1 MVKIHVDKVI
11 DELYVLRIDDSN
23 TKYFETLWY
32 IPEGITYNAY
42 LLLSDKI
49 VLFDTWKYTY
59 SEEFV
64 ENLSKIIDLK
74 DIDFIVLHHMEQDH
88 SGSLP
93 KILELNNY
101 KAMVL
106 AHPLARGMM
115 ESFYGIKPK
124 FKPIK
129 DGEVL
134 NVGKY
139 SLKFLHTPWLHWPE
153 TMVTY
158 IKELSVLLTCD
169 IFGSFSIPPA
179 LYDSE
184 VDKKGMEKY
193 LAYTKKYVI
202 TVVGHYKDYIIKNI
216 DKILS
221 QGLDIKII
229 APAHGLIWKHSPEL
243 IMNKYIEWAKGKPAE
258 RKVTIVYDSMY
269 GYVEKAI
276 KLLVDEL
283 SKNNIEVKTYAF
295 NEKSR
300 PHVSDILSDIV
311 DSSALVI
318 GVSTYEADV
327 FPEIMNVVN
336 LIAKKASYDKPVAVI
351 SVYGWGGVAGKKV
364 SELLIKAKYK
374 IINVLEFKGL
384 AKADTMK
391 EIKNLAKNLIKEIG

>member
-1 MVKIHVDKVI
+1 MIRTYVDKVV
-11 DELYVLRIDDSN
+11 DELYVLRIDDKN
-23 TKYFETLWY
+23 TKYFEALWH

-49 VLFDTWKYTY
+49 VLFDTWKHIY

-101 KAMVL
+101 KATIL
-106 AHPLARGMM
+106 AHPLARGMI

-124 FKPIK
+124 FKPVK

-134 NVGKY
+134 NIGKH
-139 SLKFLHTPWLHWPE
+139 SLKFLYTPWLHWPE

-158 IKELSVLLTCD
+158 VKELSVLLTCD
-169 IFGSFSIPPA
+169 IFGGFSIPPA

-184 VDKKGMEKY
+184 VDEKGIEKY

-202 TVVGHYKDYIIKNI
+202 TVIGYYKDYIVKNI
-216 DKILS
+216 NKILS
-221 QGLDIKII
+221 QGFDVKII
-229 APAHGLIWKHSPEL
+229 APAHGLVWKRNPKL
-243 IMNKYIEWAKGKPAE
+243 IINKYIEWAKGKPIE
-258 RKVTIVYDSMY
+258 RKVTIIYDSMY

-276 KLLVDEL
+276 ELLVNEL
-283 SKNNIEVKTYAF
+283 SENNIEVKTYAF
-295 NEKSR
+295 NEKSH
-300 PHVSDILSDIV
+300 PHVDDILSDIV

-327 FPEIMNVVN
+327 FPEIMNVIN
-336 LIAKKASYDKPVAVI
+336 LIAKKASYSKPVAVI
-351 SVYGWGGVAGKKV
+351 SVYGWSGVAGKKV
-364 SELLIKAKYK
+364 SELLMKTKYK
-374 IINVLEFKGL
+374 VINVLEFKGL
-384 AKADTMK
+384 VKADIMK
-391 EIKNLAKNLIKEIG
+391 EIKNLAEDLIKEIG